1 MGNTQTEW
9 GRIRF
14 TFEANQTKVY
24 YTRELRNNP
33 NELWA
38 IYRHST
44 TFQIVINDEIVDLMS
59 YLYFNNRA
67 N

>member
-14 TFEANQTKVY
+14 TFEATQAKVY
-24 YTRELRNNP
+24 YMGELRNDP

-38 IYRHST
+38 IYRNST
-44 TFQIVINDEIVDLMS
+44 TFQVVVDDEIVDLLS
-59 YLYFNNRA
+59 DLYFNNRA